1 MLCPHCTADERPVL
15 VRNGP
20 HIMATCKVCGK
31 YIKFVAQIP
40 DLDFVMPFGMHKGK
54 KLDLI
59 DSKYL
64 RFIYDHVKLS
74 NRIKRLIEE
83 RLKKDNENSSN

>member
-20 HIMATCKVCGK
+20 HIMATCKVCTK
-31 YIKFVAQIP
+31 YIKFVAQIA
-40 DLDFVMPFGMHKGK
+40 DHDFVMPFGKYQGE
-54 KLDLI
+54 KLDNI
-59 DSKYL
+59 SDSKYL
-64 RFIYDHVKLS
+64 RFIYEHVKLS

-83 RLKKDNENSSN
+83 RLKKDI